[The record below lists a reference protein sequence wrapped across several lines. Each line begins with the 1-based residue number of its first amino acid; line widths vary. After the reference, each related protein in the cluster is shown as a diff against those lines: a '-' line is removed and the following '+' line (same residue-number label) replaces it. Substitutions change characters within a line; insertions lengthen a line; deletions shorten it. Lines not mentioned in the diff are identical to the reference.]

1 MRMVTIVTRIT
12 FAAIVIFLLGTA
24 TAITL
29 SSWAIFGI
37 AFALSILTEATIL
50 LFFDRWMP

>member
-1 MRMVTIVTRIT
+1 MVTIVTRIT